1 MTHPHRKR
9 FHNPLTRRVARMVAV
24 IAVPFATLAGSP
36 VARAAE
42 PLSISLEDGLR
53 YRGDGWTASLGT
65 TLAVDSG
72 QELDRPGGVP
82 SDADTVLRRFRPSL
96 SLSLSPQ
103 WSARVEYE
111 FGDVGPG
118 FKNAW
123 VQWRPTSKLSVRLG
137 SQFAPFGLENTMS
150 SREMSAT
157 ERSATSA
164 LTAAALAGISVRLH
178 DDRWSLSGGLY
189 GNDVSDDDR
198 RRFAGESAIARV
210 TVLPLRR
217 DGWLWHLGASAEYR
231 QGERDGSLRLRA
243 RPETFVTEKRLVDT
257 GVLPGVDTLTTVGLE
272 TAVRRGPVLV
282 QAEYLRATAK
292 RDALV
297 GADGVFDGSYI
308 SASWFVTGERRNYS
322 ESGGVFSG
330 IEPKRDWG
338 AVELTLRAS
347 RLDLEDGP
355 ITGGEQ
361 DVLSTGVNW
370 YFNSYGRVSLGYT
383 QAEARRAGI
392 DSERK
397 YVTLRAQIAF

>member
-1 MTHPHRKR
+1 MTHPQSKC
-9 FHNPLTRRVARMVAV
+9 FHISAV
-24 IAVPFATLAGSP
+24 LAAAVSAALLGSP
-36 VARAAE
+36 ARAAE
-42 PLSISLEDGLR
+42 PLSMSLEDGLR
-53 YRGDGWTASLGT
+53 YRGDGWTASLGA

-72 QELDRPGGVP
+72 EEIDRPSGAAGGT
-82 SDADTVLRRFRPSL
+82 DAVLRRFRPAL
-96 SLSLSPQ
+96 SVSLSPQ

-150 SREMSAT
+150 SREMSTT

-164 LTAAALAGISVRLH
+164 LTAAALAGVSVRLH

-210 TVLPLRR
+210 TALPLRR
-217 DGWLWHLGASAEYR
+217 DGWLWHVGASAEYR
-231 QGERDGSLRLRA
+231 KGESEGSLRLRA
-243 RPETFVTEKRLVDT
+243 RPETFVTETRLVDT
-257 GVLPGVDTLTTVGLE
+257 GVLLGVDTLTTVGLE

-292 RDALV
+292 RDALA

-308 SASWFVTGERRNYS
+308 AASWFVTGERRNYS
-322 ESGGVFSG
+322 EAGGVFAG
-330 IEPKRDWG
+330 VEPKRDWG
-338 AVELTLRAS
+338 ALELAVRAS
-347 RLDLEDGP
+347 RLDLDDGP
-355 ITGGEQ
+355 IAGGEQ
-361 DVLSTGVNW
+361 DVITANVNW
-370 YFNSYGRVSLGYT
+370 YFNSFGRVSLGYT
-383 QAEARRAGI
+383 QADARRAGI
-392 DSERK
+392 DSDRK
-397 YVTLRAQIAF
+397 YLTLRAQIAF